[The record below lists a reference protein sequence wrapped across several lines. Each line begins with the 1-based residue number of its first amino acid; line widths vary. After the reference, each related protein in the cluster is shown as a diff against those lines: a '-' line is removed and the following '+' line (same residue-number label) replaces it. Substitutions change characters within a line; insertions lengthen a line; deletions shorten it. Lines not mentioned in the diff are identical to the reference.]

1 MPPAAAIPSLCVLT
15 LFSILL
21 FLSLTTAPRRP
32 PSPSLFPSG
41 HRLLLHDNQTAP
53 APSPPRLAYLISGS
67 ANDSGRVL
75 RLLHSVYHPRNQY
88 LLHLDRSASQ
98 SERDALAA
106 TVESAPLFRAAVN
119 VHVVG
124 NADYVLSNGPSAL
137 SSTLHGASV
146 LLRLSDKWDW
156 FITLSAADYP
166 LVTQDDLLHIL
177 SYLPRNLNFVNH
189 TSYIGWRESRKLK
202 PIIVD
207 TALYLTDNIETFFA
221 TQNRPLPDAYRL
233 FTGSSMALLSRN
245 FVEFCILGTDNVP
258 RTLLMYLSNTPKPT
272 SVYFPTLLCNSRQ
285 FKRTTINHSLL
296 FSSLDSRQRIR
307 QLNSSD
313 FQELVQSG
321 AAFASAFPQN
331 DPILDRIDLEF
342 LQRSP
347 NKPVPGGW
355 CLGDSGDHKCS
366 VWGDSDVLRP
376 GQGARRLEKRLVR
389 LLSKELTQC
398 LDE

>member
-1 MPPAAAIPSLCVLT
+1 M
-15 LFSILL
+15 
-21 FLSLTTAPRRP
+21 
-32 PSPSLFPSG
+32 
-41 HRLLLHDNQTAP
+41 LLL
-53 APSPPRLAYLISGS
+53 
-67 ANDSGRVL
+67 
-75 RLLHSVYHPRNQY
+75 
-88 LLHLDRSASQ
+88 
-98 SERDALAA
+98 
-106 TVESAPLFRAAVN
+106 
-119 VHVVG
+119 
-124 NADYVLSNGPSAL
+124 
-137 SSTLHGASV
+137 
-146 LLRLSDKWDW
+146 
-156 FITLSAADYP
+156 
-166 LVTQDDLLHIL
+166 
-177 SYLPRNLNFVNH
+177 
-189 TSYIGWRESRKLK
+189 
-202 PIIVD
+202 
-207 TALYLTDNIETFFA
+207 
-221 TQNRPLPDAYRL
+221 
-233 FTGSSMALLSRN
+233 GSSMALLSRN
-245 FVEFCILGTDNVP
+245 FVEFCILGTDNLP

-331 DPILDRIDLEF
+331 DPILDRIDLEL

-376 GQGARRLEKRLVR
+376 GPGARRLEKRLVR
-389 LLSKELTQC
+389 LLSKEPTQC